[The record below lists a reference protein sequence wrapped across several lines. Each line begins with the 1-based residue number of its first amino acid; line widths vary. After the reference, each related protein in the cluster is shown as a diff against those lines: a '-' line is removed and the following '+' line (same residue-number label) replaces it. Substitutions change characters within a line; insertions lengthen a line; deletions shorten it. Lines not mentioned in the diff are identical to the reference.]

1 MPSPY
6 FGEEWRVRNMD
17 AEDICQG
24 AGWAVHT
31 ELINPVEEEDQMSF
45 ATRYAK
51 LRAPLGIAAALGLS
65 LSVALP
71 SIVYAQA
78 TQAPKPAAPAGRPA
92 ARPAAPA
99 QAPADNTAPTGG
111 PTVVQVKGAPDVPD
125 WQKQCGKDEASSADV
140 CVTAREFVSDNGQPV
155 LAVAIYDVKI
165 GTQPS
170 NRSVRILMPFGLNL
184 ETGVRFSVDRSG
196 YVPGRF
202 QVCLPNGCF
211 AEVPIKDDVLAN
223 MRKGTT
229 FNVAVRNSA
238 GAEVVFAI
246 PAGGFAKAFDGA
258 AVDPKEL
265 EAHQKRMQEELERRS
280 EEMRKQLEKAG
291 PEGTPS
297 IAPSTPPAAGAK

>member
-1 MPSPY
+1 
-6 FGEEWRVRNMD
+6 MD
-17 AEDICQG
+17 AEDICRG

-31 ELINPVEEEDQMSF
+31 ELINPVEEEYQMSF

-65 LSVALP
+65 LSDARP

-78 TQAPKPAAPAGRPA
+78 TQAPKPAAPKNRPA

-99 QAPADNTAPTGG
+99 QQAPANNNTAPTGG
-111 PTVVQVKGAPDVPD
+111 PTVVQVKGAPDVAD
-125 WQKQCGKDEASSADV
+125 WQKQCGKDEASNADV

-155 LAVAIYDVKI
+155 LAVAMYDVKI
-165 GTQPS
+165 GNQPN

-211 AEVPIKDDVLAN
+211 AEVPVKDDVLAS

-258 AVDPKEL
+258 AVDPKEI
-265 EAHQKRMQEELERRS
+265 EARQKKMQEELERRS
-280 EEMRKQLEKAG
+280 EEMRKQLEQAG
-291 PEGTPS
+291 PEGTPP
-297 IAPSTPPAAGAK
+297 IAPSAPAAGVK